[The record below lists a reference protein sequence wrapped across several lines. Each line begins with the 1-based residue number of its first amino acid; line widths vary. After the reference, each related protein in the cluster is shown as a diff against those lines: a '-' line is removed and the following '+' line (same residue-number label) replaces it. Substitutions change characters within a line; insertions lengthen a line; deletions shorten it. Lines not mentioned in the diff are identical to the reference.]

1 MPRNGH
7 SGTQSIPAVRGL
19 QVCQIYPKALMVSWR
34 VSISILSQAIG
45 SATGPEAVGRIA
57 SCGLILLFQPGDRM
71 EPVQVRPARS
81 QENIMFTILIFLLS
95 LGIPSAVLM
104 AVGIRLVRNRL
115 DESPATV
122 GSILGIALIVLSSL
136 ILAYL
141 FYTTAMLALGGVV
154 PITTEEVIK
163 VVG

>member
-1 MPRNGH
+1 
-7 SGTQSIPAVRGL
+7 
-19 QVCQIYPKALMVSWR
+19 MVSWR

-45 SATGPEAVGRIA
+45 SATDLEAVGRIA
-57 SCGLILLFQPGDRM
+57 SCGLILLFQPGVRM

-81 QENIMFTILIFLLS
+81 QENTILIFLLS
-95 LGIPSAVLM
+95 LGIPSAVLT
-104 AVGIRLVRNRL
+104 AVGIRLVKNRL

-154 PITTEEVIK
+154 SITTEEVIE

>member
-1 MPRNGH
+1 
-7 SGTQSIPAVRGL
+7 
-19 QVCQIYPKALMVSWR
+19 
-34 VSISILSQAIG
+34 
-45 SATGPEAVGRIA
+45 
-57 SCGLILLFQPGDRM
+57 
-71 EPVQVRPARS
+71 
-81 QENIMFTILIFLLS
+81 MFTILIFLLS